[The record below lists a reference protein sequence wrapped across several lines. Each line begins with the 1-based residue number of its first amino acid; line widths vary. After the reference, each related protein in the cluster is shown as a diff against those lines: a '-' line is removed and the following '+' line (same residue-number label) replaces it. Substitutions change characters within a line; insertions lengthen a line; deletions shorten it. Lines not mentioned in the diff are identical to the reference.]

1 MGEDSNGLIV
11 TSSDFDVPTI
21 LDRLTDFLTD
31 KGATI
36 FARVDHAKGAETV
49 EMSLPPTQVLI
60 FGNPKVG
67 TPLMMS
73 NPAIALDLPL
83 KACAWGEENGP
94 VKLA

>member
-31 KGATI
+31 KATTI
-36 FARVDHAKGAETV
+36 FARVDHAKIAQTV

-60 FGNPKVG
+60 FGNLKMG
-67 TPLMMS
+67 TRLS
-73 NPAIALDLPL
+73 LPIPRL
-83 KACAWGEENGP
+83 SHSDQGSF
-94 VKLA
+94 